1 MDKVLKPQMNTD
13 EHRWIKNRL
22 PLHRSTPAGHEGN
35 GQISHTCAG
44 HEGKGEIP
52 QGSGGFS
59 GLRSAVCGLRSSFI
73 FLVALIVLAMVF
85 TGQVSG
91 DPVIYSQDKRFID
104 NGDATI
110 TDTKTGYMW
119 MKEDS
124 YQYKG
129 HWLSWF
135 EASDYIEELNQ
146 ERFADFLD
154 WRLPTIK
161 ELITLYEAD
170 KLNSQQVGSE
180 MKMHM
185 DPIFAKEGSGTL
197 WTSETNGIY
206 NAFGV
211 VFNDGKR
218 FNSSKRKKAR
228 RAVRAIR
235 LINP

>member
-1 MDKVLKPQMNTD
+1 MTSLALDQKIQELQM
-13 EHRWIKNRL
+13 
-22 PLHRSTPAGHEGN
+22 STNKYRG
-35 GQISHTCAG
+35 
-44 HEGKGEIP
+44 
-52 QGSGGFS
+52 
-59 GLRSAVCGLRSSFI
+59 I
-73 FLVALIVLAMVF
+73 FFGVFALIVLAMVF
-85 TGQVSG
+85 TG
-91 DPVIYSQDKRFID
+91 PVFSSPLKYSEDKRFID
-104 NGDATI
+104 NGDVTI
-110 TDTKTGYMW
+110 TDTRTGFMW

-135 EASDYIEELNQ
+135 QATDYIEELNQ
-146 ERFADFLD
+146 EGFAGYLD

-161 ELITLYEAD
+161 ELTTLYEAE
-170 KLNSQQVGSE
+170 KFNSKQLGSE

-197 WTSETNGIY
+197 WTSETNGNY

-211 VFNDGKR
+211 VFNHGQR

-235 LINP
+235 LISP

>member
-1 MDKVLKPQMNTD
+1 LGV
-13 EHRWIKNRL
+13 
-22 PLHRSTPAGHEGN
+22 
-35 GQISHTCAG
+35 
-44 HEGKGEIP
+44 IP
-52 QGSGGFS
+52 
-59 GLRSAVCGLRSSFI
+59 GLRSPFF
-73 FLVALIVLAMVF
+73 FLIALIISGMVSA
-85 TGQVSG
+85 GQVFG
-91 DPVIYSQDKRFID
+91 DPVQYSQDKRFID

-129 HWLSWF
+129 HWLNWF
-135 EASDYIEELNQ
+135 EAADYIEELNQ
-146 ERFADFLD
+146 ERFADYLD

-161 ELITLYEAD
+161 ELTTLYEAD
-170 KLNSQQVGSE
+170 KLNSQQVGRE

-197 WTSETNGIY
+197 WTSETNGNY

-211 VFNDGKR
+211 VFNHGQR

>member
-1 MDKVLKPQMNTD
+1 MDKVFNRQMNTD
-13 EHRWIKNRL
+13 EHRWMKNRMTVDRRN
-22 PLHRSTPAGHEGN
+22 P
-35 GQISHTCAG
+35 AG

-52 QGSGGFS
+52 QGSGEFS

-135 EASDYIEELNQ
+135 EASDYIKELNQ